1 MNEKKRP
8 ATKEKEMDHTLVLTP
23 REIVD
28 TVLAICGAI
37 ITISAALTVIYK
49 VIMKAK
55 EPDKK
60 QNERI
65 SVLED
70 HVVKIEARLELG
82 NKRFAA
88 DAERADAIETGMRDS
103 INVII
108 ETLQALTAHAIDGNN
123 IQELKEAKKQLTE
136 YLLKR

>member
-1 MNEKKRP
+1 M
-8 ATKEKEMDHTLVLTP
+8 MDRIITTTP
-23 REIVD
+23 QDIVN
-28 TVLAICGAI
+28 TILAICGAI
-37 ITISAALTVIYK
+37 ITISAAFTVIYK

-60 QNERI
+60 QDERI

-88 DAERADAIETGMRDS
+88 DAERADAMEIGMRES
-103 INVII
+103 IKVII
-108 ETLQALTAHAIDGNN
+108 ETLQALTTHAIDGNN
-123 IQELKEAKKQLTE
+123 IQELKEARKQLTD

>member
-1 MNEKKRP
+1 M
-8 ATKEKEMDHTLVLTP
+8 MDHVITTTP
-23 REIVD
+23 QDIVN
-28 TVLAICGAI
+28 TILAVCGAI
-37 ITISAALTVIYK
+37 ITISAAFTVIYK

-60 QNERI
+60 QDERI

-88 DAERADAIETGMRDS
+88 DAERADAMEIGMRES
-103 INVII
+103 IKVII
-108 ETLQALTAHAIDGNN
+108 ETLQALTTHAIDGNN
-123 IQELKEAKKQLTE
+123 IQELKEARKQLTD